1 MREVVRSRALWVS
14 VGSISLAVV
23 LLITLAPAR
32 DITHTVLGWL
42 RVSPLELETTADAVS
57 GPTEPP
63 APTPTL
69 AEVVELVGVEPTTT
83 IQDATSADL
92 ADLPFDVVSLDPPTD
107 FTGSPTHTVT
117 TFGTVTLTLDTA
129 DLAAL
134 LAPGFPSRRL
144 ARRLEPDDVT
154 VAGGATVVST
164 WAAADGEEPLTLI
177 QIEAPLVSGLPPR
190 DLELLAELLA
200 QALVPPILSQQFDV
214 LDIPLVQLALGL
226 EVDAESVSEVP
237 TLTDTPT
244 GDQVVTWTRE
254 RSQFVLMGP
263 LPPEDLLRL
272 AQTAKVEP

>member
-1 MREVVRSRALWVS
+1 MREIVRSRALWVS
-14 VGSISLAVV
+14 VGSIALAVV

-32 DITHTVLGWL
+32 DVTHTVLGWL
-42 RVSPLELETTADAVS
+42 RVSPLEIETAADAVS
-57 GPTEPP
+57 APTEPP

-92 ADLPFDVVSLDPPTD
+92 ADLPFQVASLDPPAD
-107 FTGSPTHTVT
+107 FTGTPARSVT

-154 VAGGATVVST
+154 VAGGAMVVTT
-164 WAAADGEEPLTLI
+164 WASADDEEPLTLI
-177 QIEAPLVSGLPPR
+177 QIQAPLVSGLPPR

-214 LDIPLVQLALGL
+214 LEIPLVQLALGL
-226 EVDAESVSEVP
+226 EVDAEPVSDVP
-237 TLTDTPT
+237 TLTDTPI

-254 RSQFVLMGP
+254 RSQYVLTGP
-263 LPPEDLLRL
+263 LPAEDLLHL

>member
-1 MREVVRSRALWVS
+1 MREVVRSRALWAS

-42 RVSPLELETTADAVS
+42 RVSPLEIETAADAVS
-57 GPTEPP
+57 APTEPP

-92 ADLPFDVVSLDPPTD
+92 ADLPFQVAILDPSTD
-107 FTGSPTHTVT
+107 FTGTPTHSVT

-154 VAGGATVVST
+154 VAGGAMVVST
-164 WAAADGEEPLTLI
+164 WAAADDEEPLTLI

-214 LDIPLVQLALGL
+214 LDLPLVQLALGL
-226 EVDAESVSEVP
+226 EIDAESDSDVP
-237 TLTDTPT
+237 TLTDTPI

-254 RSQFVLMGP
+254 RSQFVLTGP

-272 AQTAKVEP
+272 AKTAKIEP